1 MVLTKKQIT
10 SDFAEICL
18 LIPKEKITSVKK
30 VIENMLLL
38 ANIRYSLQQTE
49 FENEDGTID
58 LNELFP
64 DLHSGSAIKGLRYR
78 EGLTQDQLAKKIN
91 VKRHH
96 ISEMENGKR
105 PIGKEMAK
113 RLSNALHTDYKVF
126 L

>member
-1 MVLTKKQIT
+1 MALTKKQSI
-10 SDFAEICL
+10 SDYADIYL
-18 LIPKEKITSVKK
+18 RIPKEKITGVKNA
-30 VIENMLLL
+30 IENMLTL
-38 ANIRYSLQQTE
+38 ANIRFSMQTE
-49 FENEDGTID
+49 FEEQRDSID

-78 EGLTQDQLAKKIN
+78 EGLTQEQLARKIN

-105 PIGKEMAK
+105 AIGKEMAK
-113 RLSNALHTDYKVF
+113 RLSNALETDYKVF